1 MATNKFNELKTL
13 IESIESD
20 YTKFTEKGNKTAGVR
35 VRKVMQDIKS
45 LAQEIR
51 LEISEKR
58 KDTVQ

>member
-20 YTKFTEKGNKTAGVR
+20 YAKFIEKGNKTAGVR

-51 LEISEKR
+51 VEISEKR